1 MLREIKLEVKHM
13 KQGRS
18 RYWNTLDSTIL
29 LTSKFLIIYFTTT
42 TTTAATKTV
51 DSIRIIRSTGL
62 KDKIKLYKRKGFFS
76 NQFVY

>member
-13 KQGRS
+13 KLGRS

-42 TTTAATKTV
+42 TATKTV

>member
-29 LTSKFLIIYFTTT
+29 LTSKFLIIYFKTT